1 MNHQQ
6 TRVSP
11 SGLTRRTALVG
22 LGAGGIG
29 VTLATRGHIAAAQD
43 AQSDAM
49 ANHPMVGAW
58 MATTPSGLAPGIFF
72 PDGTVIITVP
82 VTATSPLG
90 TTFVSTQPG
99 TWEPVSER
107 GIHFTCVQ
115 LHSDAN
121 GAYVGSITVDGHPVV
136 SADGQ
141 RLVDDSPESGPTIRD
156 AQGAVLDVL
165 RGGPPVTGV
174 RMGVGAPGLPEGTA
188 AAGTPST

>member
-1 MNHQQ
+1 MTMH
-6 TRVSP
+6 RRPVSP
-11 SGLTRRTALVG
+11 SGLSRRAALGSAGAIAAVG
-22 LGAGGIG
+22 LGSRLDRALAQE
-29 VTLATRGHIAAAQD
+29 TTPAALAT
-43 AQSDAM
+43 
-49 ANHPMVGAW
+49 HPMVGAW

-82 VTATSPLG
+82 VTGNSPLG

-121 GAYVGSITVDGHPVV
+121 GTYVGSITVDGHPVV
-136 SADGQ
+136 SEDGQ
-141 RLVDDSPESGPTIRD
+141 SLVDDSPESGPTIRD

-174 RMGVGAPGLPEGTA
+174 RMGVGAPGLPEGTTA
-188 AAGTPST
+188 ASTPST